1 MEVLSRKGCKNI
13 DNYTIKNIGI
23 PSIVLMENAA
33 NGIINIIRSLGNK
46 AIIFCGTGNNG
57 GDGLAVAR
65 KLWLLKK
72 DIEVVL
78 VGNVEKLS
86 EETKINLNIINSLNI
101 PVFNIKDIEDIE
113 DIQDN
118 IMKKVSQADYVIDS
132 IFGIGLNR
140 EVRGIY
146 KNIIN
151 LINKYSKFVVSI
163 DIPSGM
169 DADTGEIL
177 GCCIRADITCSVEV
191 MKKGFISN
199 KAVELLGKIEIIN
212 IDIPNFVKKENSEKT
227 YILSNNIY
235 KDMIPLRN
243 KTGHKGNYGKVLIVA
258 GSEKYCGAAFIS
270 TESCVRTGSGLVTL
284 LTHKDSGKALKCR
297 LTEAMIQEYLTYK
310 DVNDLAGF
318 DVIACGP
325 GFSLSEDSKVILD
338 KIIGK
343 TSCKLVL
350 DADALNIISKNKK
363 LLKNLKGRAI
373 ITPHPGEM
381 ARLVGNTISY
391 VESNR
396 IEVAKKF
403 AKENNIIVLLKG
415 HNTVI
420 TDGERVFINPT
431 GNSKM
436 ASGGMGD
443 CLTGIITSFVGQ
455 GLDLLQGTLLGAY
468 VHGFIGDELSK
479 ESYIVNARDIISELP
494 KTIEKLCE
502 K

>member
-33 NGIINIIRSLGNK
+33 NGIVSIIRNLGNK
-46 AIIFCGTGNNG
+46 VIIFCGTGNNG

-72 DIEVVL
+72 DIEVIL
-78 VGNVEKLS
+78 VGNIEKLS
-86 EETKINLNIINSLNI
+86 EETRLNLNIINSLNI
-101 PVFNIKDIEDIE
+101 PVFNIKNIEE
-113 DIQDN
+113 IQDN
-118 IMKKVSQADYVIDS
+118 IMKKLSEADYVIDS

-146 KNIIN
+146 KDIIN
-151 LINKYSKFVVSI
+151 LINKYSNYVVSI

-177 GCCIRADITCSVEV
+177 GCCINADITCSVEV

-212 IDIPNFVKKENSEKT
+212 IDIPDFVKEKNSEKT

-235 KDMIPLRN
+235 KDMIPLRD

-270 TESCVRTGSGLVTL
+270 TEACVRTGSGLVTL
-284 LTHKDSGKALKCR
+284 LTHKDSGQALKVR
-297 LTEAMIQEYLTYK
+297 LTEAMIQEYLTYNDVK
-310 DVNDLAGF
+310 DLRGF
-318 DVIACGP
+318 DIIACGP
-325 GFSLSEDSKVILD
+325 GFSLSEDSKAILD
-338 KIIGK
+338 KIINE

-350 DADALNIISKNKK
+350 DADALNIISKNKN
-363 LLKNLKGRAI
+363 LLKKLKGKAI
-373 ITPHPGEM
+373 VTPHPGEM
-381 ARLVGNTISY
+381 ARLIGNTISY
-391 VESNR
+391 VEANR

-415 HNTVI
+415 YNTII

-455 GLDLLQGTLLGAY
+455 GLNLLQGTLLGAY